1 MKNVVP
7 WPVVRDRLPKP
18 PNLEERV
25 AEKLRDWQTQRIGN
39 LDLPNLRKHLD
50 SLQTELAKR
59 LGITQSQLSRFER
72 RRDHRVSSLRKY
84 IEALGGRLEII
95 AVFPDERIR
104 LKDV

>member
-1 MKNVVP
+1 MKNVIA
-7 WPVVRDRLPKP
+7 WPVVRDQLPKP
-18 PNLEERV
+18 SNFEERV
-25 AEKLRDWQTQRIGN
+25 AEKAKEVHAQRIGR
-39 LDLPNLRKHLD
+39 LGLPGVRKRVKK
-50 SLQTELAKR
+50 SQANVAEQ

-84 IEALGGRLEII
+84 VEALGGRLEIV